1 MPSAAP
7 LAGISTVP

>member
-7 LAGISTVP
+7 LYKPLPD